1 MASAIISSVCN
12 ALSLTDFYKYV
23 LNSIRCESHCCRDF
37 CSCELET
44 KEIELSNDEE
54 NDNVKLVE
62 TCCIGLHD
70 IYTSGSEDELES
82 ETEELV
88 INV

>member
-23 LNSIRCESHCCRDF
+23 LNSIRCESHCCRDY

-44 KEIELSNDEE
+44 KEIELSDDEGNE
-54 NDNVKLVE
+54 NVKLVE
-62 TCCIGLHD
+62 ACCGGLHD
-70 IYTSGSEDELES
+70 IYTEDESEDDIL
-82 ETEELV
+82 
-88 INV
+88 